1 MTTERSD
8 PVAAPPEVRQS
19 LARRGR
25 EELSRAAEIH
35 LSMPWSLAM
44 GAVLGTGAVA
54 IKTGLNEV
62 AGGETGYIV
71 MVAAGLLAAW
81 FGGRAAGLAATLVA
95 VALNHVLF
103 ISPLPLD
110 GTSRVEVVRE
120 VTFIVVCVGCVVLV
134 ASRRSSR
141 DRLAASLEDVATLA
155 DAIEARD
162 RRLELMLGAS
172 GTGFWEWDLGSG
184 DLVWSDAI
192 FEQHGLQPG
201 GTAPSF
207 ERYLDSIHTEDRA
220 LFRTGIQ
227 TALDPKTT
235 FDLEFRVLWP
245 DGSVHWI
252 HAFGRAFV
260 DGAGRPVRMIGT
272 GRDITRHKSLES
284 ERDQLI
290 VEERR
295 AAEFREA
302 FIDVISHELRTPIT
316 TILGTT
322 ELLARPGRV
331 TDPTVR
337 AAMLNDAREESERL
351 FRLVEDLL
359 VLSRVERDSLVVHA
373 EPLPLRRLVER
384 VVQHAASGLPSIH
397 VSLELPAE
405 LPIVSGESTYVEQI
419 LRNLLENAA
428 KYSPPGSGV
437 IVRAVPTDMTVTIHV
452 IDEGPGIPEASLP
465 HVFELFYRD
474 PSVVRTASGSGIGLF
489 VCQRLAE
496 AMGGQ
501 LSVRTDV
508 ERGAEFLFALSVLRS
523 DPEDDPW
530 PVEEAA
536 RAGRSQQTAT
546 SL

>member
-1 MTTERSD
+1 MTTDRSQ
-8 PVAAPPEVRQS
+8 PLAVPPEGRRS
-19 LARRGR
+19 LAQRGR
-25 EELSRAAEIH
+25 DELEHAAEIH
-35 LSMPWSLAM
+35 LSMPWSVVMGAAM
-44 GAVLGTGAVA
+44 GSGAVA
-54 IKTGLNEV
+54 IKAGLNEV

-71 MVAAGLLAAW
+71 MVAAALLGAW

-103 ISPLPLD
+103 IAPLSD
-110 GTSRVEVVRE
+110 GASRVEIVRE
-120 VTFIVVCVGCVVLV
+120 VTFVVVCVACVLLV
-134 ASRRSSR
+134 AARRASR
-141 DRLAASLEDVATLA
+141 DRLAASLVHVATLA

-162 RRLELMLGAS
+162 RRLELMLAAS
-172 GTGFWEWDLGSG
+172 GTGFWEWDVVSG
-184 DLVWSDAI
+184 ELEWSDAI

-201 GTAPSF
+201 GVAPEF
-207 ERYLDSIHTEDRA
+207 EAYQDMIHPDDRA
-220 LFRTGIQ
+220 AFRDGIQ
-227 TALDPKTT
+227 HALDTQST

-245 DGSVHWI
+245 DGSIHWTQG
-252 HAFGRAFV
+252 FGRAFV
-260 DGAGRPVRMIGT
+260 DGTGRPVRVIGT
-272 GRDITRHKSLES
+272 GQDVTRHKALEA
-284 ERDQLI
+284 ERDALV

-331 TDPTVR
+331 EDPAVR
-337 AAMLNDAREESERL
+337 AALLEDTRAESERL

-359 VLSRVERDSLVVHA
+359 VLSRVERDRLVVDA
-373 EPLPLRRLVER
+373 EPLHLRRLVEQ
-384 VVQHAASGLPSIH
+384 VVVHAAASLPSIH

-405 LPIVSGESTYVEQI
+405 LPIVSGEASYVEQI

-437 IVRAVPTDMTVTIHV
+437 IVRAVASDESVTIHV
-452 IDEGPGIPEASLP
+452 IDEGPGIPEASHP

-489 VCQRLAE
+489 VSQRLAE

-501 LSVRTDV
+501 LSIREHVD
-508 ERGAEFLFALSVLRS
+508 RGAELLFELPVIRS
-523 DPEDDPW
+523 DPDDELVISDEVDPG
-530 PVEEAA
+530 PSRPIAM
-536 RAGRSQQTAT
+536 